1 MKPAW
6 VVVRQDENGK
16 EAVIAEVETED
27 EAHAIARSHE
37 ADGLKS
43 LYVVMTRA
51 QLEAAR
57 RARR

>member
-6 VVVRQDENGK
+6 VVVRQDANGK
-16 EAVIAEVETED
+16 ETVIAEVETED
-27 EAHAIARSHE
+27 EAHAIA
-37 ADGLKS
+37 KS
-43 LYVVMTRA
+43 QETRGPLYVVMTRA

>member
-6 VVVRQDENGK
+6 VVVRQDDSGK
-16 EAVIAEVETED
+16 ETVIAEVETED

-37 ADGLKS
+37 ARGHKQLF
-43 LYVVMTRA
+43 VVMTRA

>member
-6 VVVRQDENGK
+6 VVVRQDENGN
-16 EAVIAEVETED
+16 EVVIAEVETED
-27 EAHAIARSHE
+27 EAHVIAKSHE
-37 ADGLKS
+37 ARGHKQ